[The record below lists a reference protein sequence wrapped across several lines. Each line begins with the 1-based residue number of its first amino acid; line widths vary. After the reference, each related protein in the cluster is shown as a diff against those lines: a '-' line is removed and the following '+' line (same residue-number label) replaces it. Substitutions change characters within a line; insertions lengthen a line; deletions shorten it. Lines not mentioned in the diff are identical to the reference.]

1 LDILSKFLLIDR
13 HWIDNL
19 NLFLQGEFRQGKK
32 IKTIKIQNVKKS
44 YNFGKNKIEVL
55 KGINAELPLGKLVTL
70 MGPSGSGKSTLMHI
84 LSGIDKPEEG
94 SIFVGEEEVS
104 AYSEAKITEYR
115 RTKIGIIFQFFN
127 LMPYLS
133 SVENVSLPLYLAG
146 KGKKEAHE
154 LAKESLSLVGLSERF
169 THKPYELSGG
179 EQQRVAIARSIANRP
194 EIIFADEPTGNLDT
208 ENSNRIMEL
217 LIDLQKERS
226 FTIVMVTHN
235 SEIGAMGDI
244 RLKMKDGRLA

>member
-1 LDILSKFLLIDR
+1 M
-13 HWIDNL
+13 
-19 NLFLQGEFRQGKK
+19 
-32 IKTIKIQNVKKS
+32 KTIKIQNVKKS

-104 AYSEAKITEYR
+104 AYSESEITEYR
-115 RTKIGIIFQFFN
+115 RSKIGIIFQFFN

-154 LAKESLSLVGLSERF
+154 LAKDSLRLVGLSERL

-179 EQQRVAIARSIANRP
+179 EQQRVAIARAITNRP

-217 LIDLQKERS
+217 LISLQKERG
-226 FTIVMVTHN
+226 FMIVMVTHN
-235 SEIGAMGDI
+235 AEIGAMGDVK
-244 RLKMKDGRLA
+244 LKMKDGRLL

>member
-1 LDILSKFLLIDR
+1 MS
-13 HWIDNL
+13 NS
-19 NLFLQGEFRQGKK
+19 
-32 IKTIKIQNVKKS
+32 IKIQNLTKS
-44 YNFGKNKIEVL
+44 YHFGKNKIEVL
-55 KGINAELPLGKLVTL
+55 KGINTELPLGKLITL

-84 LSGIDKPEEG
+84 LSGIDRPESG
-94 SIFVGEEEVS
+94 SVFLRDEEVS
-104 AYSEAKITEYR
+104 AYSEAKITDYR
-115 RTKIGIIFQFFN
+115 RNKIGIIFQFFN

-154 LAKESLSLVGLSERF
+154 LARDSLSLVGLSERF

-179 EQQRVAIARSIANRP
+179 EQQRVAIARSIVNSP

-217 LIDLQKERS
+217 LVNLQKERG
-226 FTIVMVTHN
+226 FTIIMVTHN
-235 SEIGAMGDI
+235 AEIGEMGDVK
-244 RLKMKDGRLA
+244 LKMKDGRLV

>member
-1 LDILSKFLLIDR
+1 M
-13 HWIDNL
+13 
-19 NLFLQGEFRQGKK
+19 
-32 IKTIKIQNVKKS
+32 
-44 YNFGKNKIEVL
+44 
-55 KGINAELPLGKLVTL
+55 TL

-104 AYSEAKITEYR
+104 AYSESEITEYR
-115 RTKIGIIFQFFN
+115 RSKIGIIFQFFN

-154 LAKESLSLVGLSERF
+154 LAKDSLRLVGLSERL

-179 EQQRVAIARSIANRP
+179 EQQRVAIARAITNRP

-217 LIDLQKERS
+217 LISLQKERG

-235 SEIGAMGDI
+235 AEIGAMGDVK
-244 RLKMKDGRLA
+244 LKMKDGKLL

>member
-1 LDILSKFLLIDR
+1 
-13 HWIDNL
+13 
-19 NLFLQGEFRQGKK
+19 
-32 IKTIKIQNVKKS
+32 
-44 YNFGKNKIEVL
+44 
-55 KGINAELPLGKLVTL
+55 

-104 AYSEAKITEYR
+104 AYSESEITEYR
-115 RTKIGIIFQFFN
+115 RSKIGIIFQFFN

-154 LAKESLSLVGLSERF
+154 LAKDSLRLVGLSERL

-179 EQQRVAIARSIANRP
+179 EQQRVAIARALVSDP
-194 EIIFADEPTGNLDT
+194 PMLLCDEPTASLDVK
-208 ENSNRIMEL
+208 SVGVVMQQ
-217 LIDLQKERS
+217 LQSLAKLGKGV
-226 FTIVMVTHN
+226 IVVTHDQRLVPYATRVVEVQN
-235 SEIGAMGDI
+235 GAAVEVSQSEY
-244 RLKMKDGRLA
+244 LKNLTKEMKV

>member
-1 LDILSKFLLIDR
+1 MKFR
-13 HWIDNL
+13 KGN
-19 NLFLQGEFRQGKK
+19 N
-32 IKTIKIQNVKKS
+32 IKTIKIQNLKKS
-44 YNFGKNKIEVL
+44 YQFGKSKIDVL

-94 SIFVGEEEVS
+94 SVFLGEEEIS
-104 AYSEAKITEYR
+104 AYSEEKITQYR
-115 RTKIGIIFQFFN
+115 RSKIGIIFQFFN

-146 KGKKEAHE
+146 KGKKEAYV
-154 LAKESLSLVGLSERF
+154 LAKESLHLVGLSNRL

-179 EQQRVAIARSIANRP
+179 EQQRVAIARAIANKP

-217 LIDLQKERS
+217 LISLQKES
-226 FTIVMVTHN
+226 GFTIIMVTHN
-235 SEIGAMGDI
+235 AEIGAMGDI
-244 RLKMKDGRLA
+244 QLKMQDGILL

>member
-1 LDILSKFLLIDR
+1 MT
-13 HWIDNL
+13 
-19 NLFLQGEFRQGKK
+19 
-32 IKTIKIQNVKKS
+32 IKTIKIQNLKKS

-55 KGINAELPLGKLVTL
+55 KGINVELPLGKLVTL

-94 SIFVGEEEVS
+94 SVFLDEEEVS
-104 AYSEAKITEYR
+104 AFSEDKITQYR
-115 RTKIGIIFQFFN
+115 RNKIGIIFQFFN

-146 KGKKEAHE
+146 KGKKESHE
-154 LAKESLSLVGLSERF
+154 LAKESLSLVGLSDRL

-179 EQQRVAIARSIANRP
+179 EQQRVAIARSIVNRP

-217 LIDLQKERS
+217 LIHLQKERG

-235 SEIGAMGDI
+235 AEIGAMGDI
-244 RLKMKDGRLA
+244 QLKMKDGKLV

>member
-1 LDILSKFLLIDR
+1 
-13 HWIDNL
+13 
-19 NLFLQGEFRQGKK
+19 
-32 IKTIKIQNVKKS
+32 
-44 YNFGKNKIEVL
+44 
-55 KGINAELPLGKLVTL
+55 

-94 SIFVGEEEVS
+94 SIFVGDEEVS
-104 AYSEAKITEYR
+104 AYSEAKITDYR

-154 LAKESLSLVGLSERF
+154 LARESLSLVGLSERF

-217 LIDLQKERS
+217 LIHLQKERG

-235 SEIGAMGDI
+235 IDIGAMGDI
-244 RLKMKDGRLA
+244 QLKMKDGRLI

>member
-1 LDILSKFLLIDR
+1 MKFR
-13 HWIDNL
+13 K
-19 NLFLQGEFRQGKK
+19 GKD
-32 IKTIKIQNVKKS
+32 IKTIKIQNLKKS
-44 YNFGKNKIEVL
+44 YQFGKTKIEVL
-55 KGINAELPLGKLVTL
+55 KGINTELPLGKLVTL

-94 SIFVGEEEVS
+94 SVFLGEEEIS
-104 AYSEAKITEYR
+104 AYTEDKITEYR
-115 RTKIGIIFQFFN
+115 RSKIGIIFQFFN

-146 KGKKEAHE
+146 KGKKEAHL
-154 LAKESLSLVGLSERF
+154 LAEESLHLVGLSNRL

-179 EQQRVAIARSIANRP
+179 EQQRVAIARSIANKP

-217 LIDLQKERS
+217 LKSLQKDRG
-226 FTIVMVTHN
+226 FTIMMVTHN

-244 RLKMKDGRLA
+244 QLKMKDGLLV

>member
-1 LDILSKFLLIDR
+1 MS
-13 HWIDNL
+13 N
-19 NLFLQGEFRQGKK
+19 
-32 IKTIKIQNVKKS
+32 TIKIQNLTKS

-55 KGINAELPLGKLVTL
+55 KGINTELPLGKLITL

-84 LSGIDKPEEG
+84 LSGIDRPESG
-94 SIFVGEEEVS
+94 SVFLRDEEVS
-104 AYSEAKITEYR
+104 AYSEAKITDYR
-115 RTKIGIIFQFFN
+115 RNKIGIIFQFFN

-154 LAKESLSLVGLSERF
+154 LAQESLSLVGLSERF

-179 EQQRVAIARSIANRP
+179 EQQRVAIARSIVNSP

-217 LIDLQKERS
+217 LVNLQKERG
-226 FTIVMVTHN
+226 FTIIMVTHN
-235 SEIGAMGDI
+235 AEIGEMGDV
-244 RLKMKDGRLA
+244 RLKMKDGRLV